1 MGAEFAAKGAN
12 CQLGPG
18 LNVARVP
25 QGGRNFE
32 YMSGEDPLLGA
43 ELVGPAVRN
52 RSLWLPSWPPNL

>member
-25 QGGRNFE
+25 GGGRNFE
-32 YMSGEDPLLGA
+32 YLSG
-43 ELVGPAVRN
+43 VTVV
-52 RSLWLPSWPPNL
+52 